1 MKKILIIFISKVVN
15 YFFDFYT
22 GGKKRPVF
30 FDITNTAPALNTITS
45 NSEVI
50 KYEVSNLLTSGEV
63 VKNYHELDSLQHK
76 ISALENPDKNWK
88 VYMLYMMGDFSSSAL
103 KNCPQTCALLNE
115 VPDIYQCFFSI
126 LEAGKNI
133 PEHNGMY
140 RGYLRYHLGLK
151 VPDKDPPFLLIKSQQ
166 YTWVESSGILF
177 DDSWNHSVINNCE
190 EDRIVLV
197 VDIYRPM
204 PKLPD
209 KLNRFLTKHLI
220 KKFYA
225 EKVLNNIDIEYKER
239 QKIDLIRQ

>member
-1 MKKILIIFISKVVN
+1 MKVKKFLIIHISKVVN

-22 GGKKRPVF
+22 GGKNRPVF
-30 FDITNTAPALNTITS
+30 FDISSTAPKLNTITS
-45 NSEVI
+45 NTEVI
-50 KYEVSNLLTSGEV
+50 KYEVANLLASGEEI
-63 VKNYHELDSLQHK
+63 KRYHEVDALQHK
-76 ISALENPDKNWK
+76 ISATENPDKSWK

-103 KNCPQTCALLNE
+103 KNCPQTCALINE
-115 VPDIYQCFFSI
+115 VPDIYQCFFSV

-151 VPDKDPPFLLIKSQQ
+151 VPVKDPPFLLIKDQQ

-190 EDRIVLV
+190 EDRVVLV

-209 KLNRFLTKHLI
+209 KVNRFLTKHLI

-225 EKVLNNIDIEYKER
+225 EKVLHDIDKAFMEKYNTV
-239 QKIDLIRQ
+239 